1 MLKLYYAPS
10 TRANKCRWTLEELG
24 LPYELVRI
32 DMKKGEHRAEAYRKI
47 HPLGLIPALVDG
59 SQVILESNA
68 IILYLAER
76 GLAPPPERR
85 GPYYQWCIYVQG
97 TLEPHVLRYFRHTTL
112 LPEDQRREDAA
123 TQAQA
128 DARTT
133 LGPVEEALKREAFL
147 LEEGF
152 SAADIIM
159 GSMLAW
165 SEGLGLLDGF
175 PHCQSYVKRIKERPA
190 RQRSYAD

>member
-1 MLKLYYAPS
+1 MIKLYYAS
-10 TRANKCRWTLEELG
+10 GTRANKCRWTLEELG

-32 DMKKGEHRAEAYRKI
+32 DMKKGEHKAEAYRKI
-47 HPLGLIPALVDG
+47 HPLGLIPALDDNG
-59 SQVILESNA
+59 QVILESNA

-85 GPYYQWCIYVQG
+85 GPYYQWCVYVQG

-123 TQAQA
+123 TQAQK
-128 DARTT
+128 DAREA
-133 LGPVEEALKREAFL
+133 LGPVESALSAAPFL
-147 LEEGF
+147 LGEF
-152 SAADIIM
+152 SAADVIM

-165 SEGLGLLDGF
+165 CEGLGLLDGF
-175 PHCQSYVKRIKERPA
+175 PHCQSYVKRLKERPA